1 MLRYT
6 YIACNVKM
14 NRELTRICFA
24 EYESGRSLLLD
35 VLGEMCSW
43 ALASC

>member
-1 MLRYT
+1 MHGENL
-6 YIACNVKM
+6 K
-14 NRELTRICFA
+14 LTRIYFA

-35 VLGEMCSW
+35 VLGEIYVW